1 MKRYLASLV
10 IFIFPSF
17 SVGDV
22 RITHFDFSDLLG
34 WSSDN
39 HDLAL
44 DVFKET
50 CPDLKA
56 PDWSSLC
63 AIAQNTDASRE
74 FLKFSLNRFT
84 YLRATRRSLRVIL
97 NQR

>member
-1 MKRYLASLV
+1 MKRYLASLF

-17 SVGDV
+17 SLGDV
-22 RITHFDFSDLLG
+22 RITHLDFSDLLG

-50 CPDLKA
+50 CLDLKA

-74 FLKFSLNRFT
+74 FFEIFFNRFT